1 MRPASGVPAMKLNL
15 VLLRSTVVAALG
27 GLLFGFDTVVIS
39 GANDT
44 LKALFHLTGM
54 SLGVTVA
61 SAIVGTVIG
70 SMIAGIPGEKY
81 GRRDSLRILAV
92 LYLISAIGCAL
103 APTWFLLL
111 VSRII
116 GGLAIGGSS
125 VLGPMYIA
133 EIAPAKY
140 RGRLVGLFQFNVVFG
155 ILLAFLSNYVI
166 GTFNLGA
173 TEWRWKLG
181 VAAIPAAFFL
191 VMLFNIPRSPRWLA
205 KKGRLDEAREVLR
218 ITGEEKYEQELEDI
232 VASIDAEHH
241 AGESLFKKTYA
252 YPIFLAVSSR
262 HVQPAFRHQRHP
274 LLPEHDFRPSRLQ
287 QGFLGLASRRHRR
300 HQPYL
305 HHVRHDTDRQ
315 SRPQET
321 ASHRSRRHG
330 TLSCWRFLRIP
341 LP

>member
-1 MRPASGVPAMKLNL
+1 MKLNL

-44 LKALFHLTGM
+44 LKALFHLTGV
-54 SLGVTVA
+54 SLGVTVS
-61 SAIVGTVIG
+61 SAIAGTVIG
-70 SMIAGIPGEKY
+70 SMLAGIPGEKY

-181 VAAIPAAFFL
+181 
-191 VMLFNIPRSPRWLA
+191 
-205 KKGRLDEAREVLR
+205 G
-218 ITGEEKYEQELEDI
+218 
-232 VASIDAEHH
+232 AS
-241 AGESLFKKTYA
+241 
-252 YPIFLAVSSR
+252 
-262 HVQPAFRHQRHP
+262 
-274 LLPEHDFRPSRLQ
+274 
-287 QGFLGLASRRHRR
+287 SRRH
-300 HQPYL
+300 
-305 HHVRHDTDRQ
+305 
-315 SRPQET
+315 SF
-321 ASHRSRRHG
+321 
-330 TLSCWRFLRIP
+330 W
-341 LP
+341 